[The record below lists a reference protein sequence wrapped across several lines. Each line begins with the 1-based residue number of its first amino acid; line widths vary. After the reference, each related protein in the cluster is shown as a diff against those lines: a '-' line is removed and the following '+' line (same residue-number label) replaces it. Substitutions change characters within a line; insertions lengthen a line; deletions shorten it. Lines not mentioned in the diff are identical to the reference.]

1 MSSLI
6 SIEEAWARM
15 LALAK
20 PVEAEDVA
28 LDDTLG
34 HYLAGDLVAKRTQPS
49 GDMSAMDGYAV
60 RSGDGDAKWQV
71 VGECRAGSPPCPAL
85 SPGEAARIFTG
96 ALLPDAAD
104 SVVIQENCT
113 RTGNLVAQ
121 SSGEPPTPGGN
132 VRKAGSDFAEG
143 DELLPKGHHVHAGT
157 AGLAAIAGYD
167 RLSVH
172 RKLNV
177 SLISTGDELVA
188 PGMPVLPHQ
197 IASSN
202 GVMLSALL
210 ARLPVAVQRVGPVR
224 DDFDS
229 VCAAIEAASSGDIL
243 VTIGGASVGDHDLVL
258 PALKHLGANMEFWKV
273 AIKPGKPLM
282 IGRLNRAIVVGLPGN
297 PASAYVTAIIFL
309 LPLIRALS
317 GAKEVLPRF
326 EHAKLAGALPACGA
340 RAEFLRALVE
350 GDNVRTFPS
359 QDSAKLS
366 VLAKA
371 NALIR
376 RDSGSM
382 ALDAGATVP
391 LLRLD

>member
-1 MSSLI
+1 VSILI
-6 SIEEAWARM
+6 SIEDAWARM

-20 PVEAEDVA
+20 PVDAEDVA
-28 LDDTLG
+28 LDDALG
-34 HYLAGDLVAKRTQPS
+34 HYLASDLVAKRTQPS

-60 RSGDGDAKWQV
+60 RSGDGDNSWKV

-85 SPGEAARIFTG
+85 ARGEAARIFTG
-96 ALLPDAAD
+96 ALLPGAAD
-104 SVVIQENCT
+104 SVIIQENCT
-113 RTGNLVAQ
+113 PTGDLVAQ
-121 SSGEPPTPGGN
+121 TSGEPPTPGGN

-143 DELLPKGHHVHAGT
+143 DVLLQKGHHVHAGT
-157 AGLAAIAGYD
+157 VGLGAIAGYD

-172 RKLNV
+172 RKLKV

-210 ARLPVAVQRVGPVR
+210 ARLPVAARRVGPVR
-224 DDFDS
+224 DDFDA

-258 PALKHLGANMEFWKV
+258 PALKHLGADMEFWKV

-317 GAKEVLPRF
+317 GAAEVLPRF
-326 EHAKLAGALPACGA
+326 DHAKLTSALPACGN
-340 RAEFLRALVE
+340 RTEFLRAVAD
-350 GDNVRTFPS
+350 GDSVKTFPS

-376 RDSGSM
+376 REMGSP
-382 ALDAGATVP
+382 ALDAGSLVP
-391 LLRLD
+391 MLRLD